1 MGVIRQCLYGLSGAV
16 SVLGAVVSNGAAAAE
31 GEWQALS
38 TRSPILSDTH
48 DLAIAMTLRGDFAL
62 NTAEPMLTIDVARHP
77 QSQCTA
83 DRDGG
88 LEVVR
93 LGEGVLNGQPQSF
106 GYRCMGGQMSIVAW
120 PTQQSATYW
129 KAQIVAQ
136 QPLSLTIGDISF
148 QSANTNGKRAMSV
161 ANRMFME

>member
-1 MGVIRQCLYGLSGAV
+1 MGVIRQCLYGLCSAM
-16 SVLGAVVSNGAAAAE
+16 SVVGAVVPNGAAAAE

-38 TRSPILSDTH
+38 TRSPILPDAH
-48 DLAIAMTLRGDFAL
+48 DPAIAMTLRGDFVL

-77 QSQCTA
+77 QPQCTA
-83 DRDGG
+83 DRDGA
-88 LEVVR
+88 LDVAL
-93 LGEGVLNGQPQSF
+93 LGEGFLNGQSQSF

-129 KAQIVAQ
+129 KTQIVAQ
-136 QPLSLTIGDISF
+136 QPLSLSIGSISF
-148 QSANTNGKRAMSV
+148 QSANTNGKRAMSA